1 MGWNKIYHN
10 YTGRTGLVLRQSWI
24 SEVNIGVGLTAEDVD
39 GVGEDL
45 VLFVLLLPREVN
57 PVVSIARH
65 QDDGQDDEDDK
76 EDDDGEV
83 LADLGDGVGEAFEV
97 WVGVGAVGDHEEVL
111 DGSPSQVGGG
121 GTGETSLVLR

>member
-1 MGWNKIYHN
+1 MADQDEAELASI
-10 YTGRTGLVLRQSWI
+10 TEEDED
-24 SEVNIGVGLTAEDVD
+24 SEAEDPTF
-39 GVGEDL
+39 EC
-45 VLFVLLLPREVN
+45 F
-57 PVVSIARH
+57 
-65 QDDGQDDEDDK
+65 EDDK
-76 EDDDGEV
+76 KDDDGEV